1 MSDATNTLES
11 YNPPVVDDR
20 GKFLDERI
28 KDVGAARSLWFRLQ
42 QADLK
47 SNQQMAKV
55 QAMVDG
61 APPLDQMQLAKQ
73 GLAYMSNFNPGDA
86 KAVLDTSL
94 AAFYDLI
101 SGTESLIDLRTKY
114 GSEQE
119 RQEWSQ
125 KMSLNMSRVIRR
137 WPQFNFKYSYIPH
150 YMVLHGV
157 GIAYFQDPL
166 NWEWD
171 VTNLAYFK
179 IPRQTRAN
187 EAEIQYA
194 CLKKLENPADLMK
207 YINMGEIA
215 DEQGWDRDQLKKA
228 IMNASEQIPDML
240 NWMEW
245 EARWKD
251 NDITYGET
259 SPSISVIYMWVQELD
274 GSYSMYAFA
283 ENGYPITDGVPE
295 NFLFKRRH
303 LYRNASEAFTFFTRG
318 IGTNGNYHGIR
329 GLGSDMFNAFQ
340 QLMRLENKKVD
351 VAQTAG
357 PHWQVESEEAVENF
371 RIVPYGAGYLV
382 TPGANFV
389 QVQQPN
395 IIQNI
400 EPAVQS
406 LRQTF
411 YNNIA
416 QYTSSK
422 TLDTGRELSKFEAM
436 SRMEMASQLS
446 VTSINLFMQPFDRLM
461 NEVGRRF
468 LRPGYQRGEP
478 GGEEVW
484 QFRQMCLEDGIPE
497 EALKNMDLRY
507 TRASRSIGFGSPS
520 ARRLAYENLMPMYP
534 YYDEYGK
541 QTLIRNFTG
550 AIAGWQMADELTTPA
565 GANQRPPIDA
575 AIADA
580 QNAILAQGATQA
592 IMPNENKSVH
602 LQTHIAKLTEFY
614 QQFDQAGQNPEMY
627 AQIVPPMSNIF
638 DHAAQTLEQFT
649 GPEAPQFRQQL
660 QQFNEIIV
668 NGSRH
673 LQKQQAMEAE
683 ASGQPQEDQG
693 PSEIEMKMAEWR
705 AKMDQRSEEFRMKM
719 EQRQADAAQARALK
733 DTAAAA
739 AIALKGASYQAQ
751 QASIRSSL

>member
-1 MSDATNTLES
+1 MADSTNTLES
-11 YNPPVVDDR
+11 YNPPVVDDK
-20 GKFLDERI
+20 GKFLEERI

-42 QADLK
+42 RADLK

-61 APPLDQMQLAKQ
+61 APPLDQNMLAKQ

-101 SGTESLIDLRTKY
+101 SGTENLIDVRTKY
-114 GSEQE
+114 GEGVENQE
-119 RQEWSQ
+119 ISQ
-125 KMSLNMSRVIRR
+125 RISLNLSRVIRN
-137 WPQFNFKYSYIPH
+137 WPDFNFKYAYIPH
-150 YMVLHGV
+150 YMTLHGV
-157 GIAYFQDPL
+157 GIAFFPDPV

-171 VTNLAYFK
+171 VTSLAYMK

-187 EAEIQYA
+187 ECEIQYA
-194 CLKKLENPADLMK
+194 CLKKLENPSDLMR
-207 YINMGEIA
+207 YIEMGATAE
-215 DEQGWDRDQLKKA
+215 EQGWNIGQLKKA
-228 IMNASEQIPDML
+228 VMNASEQIPDPL

-245 EARWKD
+245 ESRWKN
-251 NDITYGET
+251 NDITFGET
-259 SPSISVIYMWVQELD
+259 SPSVSVIYMWVKELD

-295 NFLFKRRH
+295 TFLFKSRS
-303 LYRNASEAFTFFTRG
+303 LYGTACEAFTFFTRG
-318 IGTNGNYHGIR
+318 IGTNGTYHGIR
-329 GLGSDMFNAFQ
+329 GLGADMFNAFQ

-382 TPGANFV
+382 TPGAQFV

-395 IIQNI
+395 IINNI
-400 EPAVQS
+400 EPTVQS

-446 VTSINLFMQPFDRLM
+446 VTAINLFMQPLDRLFK
-461 NEVGRRF
+461 EVVRRF
-468 LRPGYQRGEP
+468 FRKGYQRGEP
-478 GGEEVW
+478 GGEQVW
-484 QFRQMCLEDGIPE
+484 QFREMCMEDGIPT
-497 EALKNMDLRY
+497 EALDMIDFRY

-520 ARRLAYENLMPMYP
+520 ARRLAYENLMPLYP
-534 YYDEYGK
+534 YYDDYGK
-541 QTLIRNFTG
+541 QTLVRGFTG
-550 AIAGWQMADELTTPA
+550 AIAGWQMADELTTVP
-565 GANQRPPIDA
+565 GADQRPPIDA

-580 QNAILAQGATQA
+580 QNGLLAQGIDQM
-592 IMPNENKSVH
+592 ILPNENKRVH
-602 LQTHIAKLTEFY
+602 LQIHVGKLAEFY
-614 QQFDQAGQNPEMY
+614 QQFDQAGQNPELY
-627 AQIVPPMSNIF
+627 AQIVPPMAKIF

-649 GPEAPQFRQQL
+649 GPEAPMFRQQL
-660 QQFNEIIV
+660 QRFNEIIV

-683 ASGQPQEDQG
+683 ATGQPAPPEG
-693 PSEIEMKMAEWR
+693 PNPIEIKMAEWR
-705 AKMDQRSEEFRMKM
+705 AKMDQRAEEFRMKM
-719 EQRQADAAQARALK
+719 EQRQVEAAQKRALRDAEVAADIARK
-733 DTAAAA
+733 SAAA
-739 AIALKGASYQAQ
+739 QAQ
-751 QASIRSSL
+751 QASLRATA